1 MWKNNKPSPKS
12 LVWVLLIAKRTAL
25 DRSLINRKSVRSTRR
40 KTRVLERNIARMKLH
55 LVLARSREERQR
67 KMRAG
72 RENFPVKTPRPRTFA
87 TLYLLNFNQL
97 L

>member
-25 DRSLINRKSVRSTRR
+25 DRSLINRKSVSSTRR

-72 RENFPVKTPRPRTFA
+72 RANFPVKTPRPRTFA
-87 TLYLLNFNQL
+87 T
-97 L
+97 